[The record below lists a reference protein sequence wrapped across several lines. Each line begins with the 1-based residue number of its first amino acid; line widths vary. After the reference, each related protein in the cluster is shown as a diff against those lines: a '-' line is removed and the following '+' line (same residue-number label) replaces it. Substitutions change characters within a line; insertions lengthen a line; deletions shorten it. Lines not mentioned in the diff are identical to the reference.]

1 MVINDAGIELVST
14 TVYISP
20 YFIIETA
27 EDIFVHISAPIS
39 LICEAKSFPCPKY
52 QWFKLMSENFEK
64 LEGENTT
71 TFEILSVD
79 FSDSG
84 TYQCDVT
91 TDLINMTITKF
102 FILTSKFKCYM
113 YKYIKFKKIDTC

>member
-1 MVINDAGIELVST
+1 
-14 TVYISP
+14 
-20 YFIIETA
+20 
-27 EDIFVHISAPIS
+27 
-39 LICEAKSFPCPKY
+39 
-52 QWFKLMSENFEK
+52 MSENFKK
-64 LEGENTT
+64 LEGKNTT

-84 TYQCDVT
+84 TYRCDVT

-113 YKYIKFKKIDTC
+113 YKYIKFKKIDTY